1 MVVCDV
7 HYGRIERRAVER
19 ERDAVHVLI
28 RRGVLIALVEKT
40 DLRSGYALAAANVSH
55 LIADCGTRAGAS
67 AAHYVVTVATGAS
80 DLSRDAR
87 LQQNIRALS
96 PS

>member
-28 RRGVLIALVEKT
+28 CRGVLIALVEKT
-40 DLRSGYALAAANVSH
+40 VLISGYAIAAANVSH
-55 LIADCGTRAGAS
+55 LIADVGTRTGAS
-67 AAHYVVTVATGAS
+67 AAHYVVTVETGAC
-80 DLSRDAR
+80 D
-87 LQQNIRALS
+87 
-96 PS
+96 